1 MTPTSA
7 DTLLQLHGVYTN
19 IGRYRIL
26 HDVNL
31 AVRHG
36 RVTML
41 LGRNGAGKTTTLRTI
56 MGLWKARQGQIIFDG
71 RRIEAMETPNI
82 ARLGIAYVPENMGIF
97 GNLTVRENL
106 LLATSPRGFDQQR
119 LDRVLATFPALKLKW
134 NSAAGLLSGGQKQMV
149 AIGRAI
155 VDPHRLLVIDEP
167 TKGLSPAVV
176 EHFIGALLALK
187 AERTTLLLVEQNFRV
202 AQAMGDDVAVMDQGR
217 IIHTGS
223 MAALD
228 ADMELQQRLL
238 GLSLGVGA

>member
-1 MTPTSA
+1 MRDPLRIRRRRLVTSPLEWQMTAAPVP
-7 DTLLQLHGVYTN
+7 HPV
-19 IGRYRIL
+19 
-26 HDVNL
+26 VP
-31 AVRHG
+31 
-36 RVTML
+36 VTAER
-41 LGRNGAGKTTTLRTI
+41 GGTQLRT
-56 MGLWKARQGQIIFDG
+56 
-71 RRIEAMETPNI
+71 
-82 ARLGIAYVPENMGIF
+82 
-97 GNLTVRENL
+97 
-106 LLATSPRGFDQQR
+106 PRGTVLVDTREQNPFDLRRFQGWFAG
-119 LDRVLATFPALKLKW
+119 VEEKALELGDY
-134 NSAAGLLSGGQKQMV
+134 SVAGLEDLCVVERKELSDLVRSCTVERKV
-149 AIGRAI
+149 F
-155 VDPHRLLVIDEP
+155 VDRLRRMARYPHRLLVIDEP